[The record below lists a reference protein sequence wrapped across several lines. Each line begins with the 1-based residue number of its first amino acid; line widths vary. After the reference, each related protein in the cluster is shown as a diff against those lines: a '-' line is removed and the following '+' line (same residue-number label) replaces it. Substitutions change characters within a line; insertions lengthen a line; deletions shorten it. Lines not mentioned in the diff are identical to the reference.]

1 MSGFVFDCRRGGRL
15 ERADE
20 RDAQSAEL
28 VAAEG
33 GRAGV
38 RPLAAASQARL
49 PGGARRGAGHQTA
62 PRAQL
67 HGQDGGACQAALQES
82 RAQATLALAPLAQG
96 EVQGK
101 TRRHFSQHTSGLRYF
116 FFD

>member
-1 MSGFVFDCRRGGRL
+1 MIFTKGLFLCFCRRGGRL

-33 GRAGV
+33 CRARV
-38 RPLAAASQARL
+38 RPLAAASQTRL
-49 PGGARRGAGHQTA
+49 PGGSSRRAGHQTA

-67 HGQDGGACQAALQES
+67 HGQDGGARQAALQES
-82 RAQATLALAPLAQG
+82 RAQATLALAPLTQG
-96 EVQGK
+96 EV
-101 TRRHFSQHTSGLRYF
+101 
-116 FFD
+116 